1 MSLLLNT
8 PDSDHQLIWLRALW
22 TEVLGP

>member
-22 TEVLGP
+22 TELLGP

>member
-22 TEVLGP
+22 TELLAP